1 MDYQRGQLKRQV
13 KGRMSRTRP
22 HPMLITALFFV
33 TVWAGSYLIQELC
46 GLVLGGGMGMAGV
59 VRTLQWIDQAEDLR
73 EMEVLIS
80 QMMGMMAAALVGSVL
95 AGLLSGLWSG
105 LMNVSYKGYSLS
117 MARGENPRTG
127 KLFCAFPR
135 FGSVLLTRLLVG
147 VFTFLWELL
156 FMVVGL
162 PLLAITI
169 VTQSL
174 GVTTAVMVIFMI
186 FVIVGTVWVTLRY
199 AMTDYILLDQGL
211 SGREAIRASKEMMR
225 GNKGRLWVLE
235 FSFIGWWLLEAAII
249 LAGVLVAVLLVGP
262 QFAYYATRDAI
273 VNPFRLLA
281 SMGQAFLV
289 VFAAWIGSLILSL
302 WVTPYST
309 GAEAAFYDL
318 LQSRNPGK
326 PEAEEVF
333 PLLGEPL
340 EAYEETTAPVDRQPE
355 EEESPAPELPTVE
368 ETGDPKPGGE
378 PGPGFPD
385 RTYRGPEDPTPFG

>member
-13 KGRMSRTRP
+13 KGRISRTRP

-33 TVWAGSYLIQELC
+33 TVWAGHYLIQRLC
-46 GLVLGGGMGMAGV
+46 GLALGGGMGMAGV
-59 VRTLQWIDQAEDLR
+59 VRTLHWIDRAEDLR

-80 QMMGMMAAALVGSVL
+80 QMMGVMAAALVGGVL
-95 AGLLSGLWSG
+95 AGILSSLWSG

-117 MARGENPRTG
+117 MARGEDPQTG

-135 FGSVLLTRLLVG
+135 FGSVLLTRLLVV

-156 FMVVGL
+156 FMAVGL
-162 PLLAITI
+162 PLLAVTI
-169 VTQSL
+169 ATQSL
-174 GVTTAVMVIFMI
+174 GVTTAVMVIFVI
-186 FVIVGTVWVTLRY
+186 FLIVATVWVALRY

-211 SGREAIRASKEMMR
+211 SGLAAIRASKEMMG

-235 FSFIGWWLLEAAII
+235 LSFIGWWLLEAAII
-249 LAGVLVAVLLVGP
+249 LTGVFVAALLVEP
-262 QFAYYATRDAI
+262 QFAYYAARDAI
-273 VNPFRLLA
+273 VDPFRILA

-318 LQSRNPGK
+318 LRSRERWE
-326 PEAEEVF
+326 PETEGEI
-333 PLLGEPL
+333 PLLGAYG
-340 EAYEETTAPVDRQPE
+340 EATAPVEEQPE
-355 EEESPAPELPTVE
+355 EKEPGAPELPTVE
-368 ETGDPKPGGE
+368 ESVDPQPGGE
-378 PGPGFPD
+378 PEPAFPD